1 LSPTSIYEAGE
12 RDYRFMLVTDAIS
25 GLYERGAA
33 EKQTIDG
40 ALLTTDNVLKRM
52 KSAAHEI

>member
-1 LSPTSIYEAGE
+1 
-12 RDYRFMLVTDAIS
+12 MLVTDAIS

-33 EKQTIDG
+33 EKQTIGG

-52 KSAAHEI
+52 KSAAQVPRRSN